1 MCISF
6 RVMRHI
12 ELSNDFIVRK
22 EALDHLPV
30 PLVFQSW
37 GTGLLWINTTAQEMG
52 FTLKAVQQQLADR
65 HSAAVPWRLRVN
77 HESHI
82 MQEAAILN
90 LEGDRQG
97 TLYWPMEVLW
107 NPAGKDLHTGIALA
121 QDKQWVYVNEV
132 AERVLGLSEVEQW
145 TWNAVSWLPQ
155 WSDAVAKGSHA
166 VLVSQYDDFEV
177 RIRGVGQWVVLEAI
191 PKPLVQHDMISANT
205 AATLMHEVRNPL
217 ASLLGYIELAQLE
230 QPGGS
235 IAGYLE
241 KALEE
246 ITRLTEITEDILWV
260 TRDTVIHRELVEL
273 EPLLWKNWN
282 KLQVD
287 GIVFKLSCPSG
298 LQVWADAMRL
308 DHIFTNLF
316 KNAIEAMA
324 DRHKS
329 PRVVVSAVVR
339 ETTTQISVEDNGPGI
354 PQDIM
359 AHLFHVQQS
368 TKEGGS
374 GLGLMIVRK
383 LVQTHQGALAIESK
397 PGRTVIRMEFPNLEA
412 PA

>member
-282 KLQVD
+282 KLQAD

>member
-37 GTGLLWINTTAQEMG
+37 GTGLLWINKTAQEMG

>member
-6 RVMRHI
+6 RVMRNI

-37 GTGLLWINTTAQEMG
+37 GTGLLWINKTAQEMG

-65 HSAAVPWRLRVN
+65 HSAAVPWRLLVN

-82 MQEAAILN
+82 MQEVAILN

-107 NPAGKDLHTGIALA
+107 DPVGKELHTGIALA
-121 QDKQWVYVNEV
+121 QDKQWVYVNDV

-177 RIRGVGQWVVLEAI
+177 RIHGVGQWVVLEAI
-191 PKPLVQHDMISANT
+191 PKSLVQHDMISANT

-316 KNAIEAMA
+316 KNSIEAMA

-329 PRVVVSAVVR
+329 PRVAVSAVVR